1 MEGTAALR
9 GAAPR
14 WSLAGDQQL
23 LDLLQDIHQRIISK
37 CNETNKRL
45 EEMSRGLRD
54 ASVNLQN
61 VNNKFLA
68 LSNTQFVESRV
79 YEDDADVTPPAVE
92 KEPPKPKDLA
102 SDLTK
107 LKESLQILES
117 YHEPLL
123 IVRDSDSDSD
133 SDDNDDRLVLKPKD
147 LYADRPLP
155 YIIGSQAWKSKWH
168 AGLVPDESDSDSS
181 TSKVEEVEQY
191 SESEEERPVEHYMP
205 DRTMSTSTL
214 SLQSEAAVSVSPVRP
229 SPAAVAAD
237 LARRLGG
244 DIKIPEREPVYT
256 QPETVPRKLYKP
268 QEPLATT
275 IFPDEPPPLDD
286 PSSDEDIFAELH
298 KTQPKPHNNRVDDLF
313 DFSNK
318 PSGLEE
324 ELFGTPKVQRNQN
337 TDKPLFPEDSE
348 PEIPETP
355 KPVVKEPSEDNIKK
369 PVGGISLF
377 GTNKH
382 AESIGAAIL
391 KRNRRKSSTSGD
403 ESNTEEVQVKEPVQD
418 FKEKKERDIF
428 DDLFAKSENLN
439 KKNVKPEDV
448 KPKAMHKEVTQP
460 KEAKK
465 DIFSDIFDDIDDIF
479 SSDIVVQ
486 VKPTVKNDKSLF
498 SDDDD
503 LFDEVSTVKKDSEK
517 DNAISEKSNSYGA
530 RPKVAILSGV
540 TNVEKGDAKK
550 ENKVIKEIK
559 ETKSIFDSDSDDG
572 LFTNISKD
580 VKRNIDTESK
590 PVVNKLKDHLLDDDD
605 DGLFT
610 KSNTQPKVANNIGKM
625 TKLSKKAVFDSDD
638 ELFKDTKNVNEAKL
652 SQTSPKTT
660 VDVNMGDQLFTA
672 ANDKPEKQSDK
683 PDIINSVNVMR
694 NEVKSTPEINIPTVQ
709 PTVAD
714 SINNDIDNNIPPF
727 ESRNESTQE
736 SSHDGFDDEDT
747 MESTVKNN
755 DKSADINQDSEN
767 KGSSGQIIDDMFRK
781 PNEQT
786 YFSENI
792 LRTTRIAADEKN
804 IPEKLPDIFND
815 SDDDLFRS
823 KPKIPNTENAKQ
835 NQETTAEAHSSNLF
849 STSDKNDIF
858 SDIFDDVP
866 PVFEKPKEPKKSK
879 NVNALFDDDSD
890 DEALFFKKNDVITD
904 EKPDFSPSEERFGI
918 FNDEPPA
925 IDVDFTQK
933 LSKKEEGKDP
943 LKSGKVPTM
952 IDKTD
957 SVPAQP
963 VESENIGKSAEESEN
978 VKSRD
983 AQDTTDNTSKEP
995 KKVGKLKPMNI
1006 NINVNSLLPGASPK
1020 KKQVENVEVR
1030 QEYIASNEEL
1040 YKTDKIE
1047 PNIVESI
1054 SFDDPKILDNKISK
1068 ERAKIQV
1075 KRRPST
1081 RRARKE
1087 AVRKSTIDFTDSS
1100 FDSSNDNSTKDE
1112 VKEKIVKT
1120 VYILNDDDIFGSTK
1134 SIEPTKKHLNI
1145 VDSDEELFKKPENK
1159 TEKDVRRNDSKSVK
1173 PPAVEKRSSFDSNEI
1188 DDMFKKSMNTKD
1200 ISNDEVDKIHKVSPN
1215 EEKADFDDNVATV
1228 VDEIKRESVS
1238 KNLENKSYL
1247 DSDDDDDLF
1256 RPTNKKSSVN
1266 ITNETDSDEK
1276 LFKNAQ
1282 KTTTDTKKVK
1292 APSLFSN
1299 SDDDDLFKVKTK
1311 ITKPEFKR
1319 NISSEDLFQNK
1330 GIGTLGKVYNKT
1342 IDNIKENITE
1352 VKDTHNIF
1360 DDFPAKSVESN
1371 IEEIQQSKVKEPI
1384 VETVKENVLK
1394 AKKSILDDL
1403 SDEDDLFKSK
1413 TKLISNKKNKSLFGD
1428 DGDDDDL
1435 FGSKPVK
1442 EIKPEEVPVTLP
1454 VKELKAAEPVFVDPL
1469 SLFGDDE

>member
-1 MEGTAALR
+1 MERTAALR

-79 YEDDADVTPPAVE
+79 YEDDADVAPPAVE
-92 KEPPKPKDLA
+92 KVPPKPKDLA

-107 LKESLQILES
+107 LKESLQILET

-133 SDDNDDRLVLKPKD
+133 SDENDDRLVLKPKD

-181 TSKVEEVEQY
+181 TSRVQEVEQY

-214 SLQSEAAVSVSPVRP
+214 SLQSEAPVSVSPARP

-286 PSSDEDIFAELH
+286 QSSDDDIFAELH
-298 KTQPKPHNNRVDDLF
+298 KTQPKPHSNRVDDLF

-324 ELFGTPKVQRNQN
+324 ALFGTPKVQTSEN
-337 TDKPLFPEDSE
+337 TDKPRFPEDSE

-355 KPVVKEPSEDNIKK
+355 KTVIIEPSEDTIKK

-403 ESNTEEVQVKEPVQD
+403 ESNTEEVKEPVQEV
-418 FKEKKERDIF
+418 KEKKERDIF
-428 DDLFAKSENLN
+428 DDLFAKSEKLN
-439 KKNVKPEDV
+439 KKNINSEAVTPKPV
-448 KPKAMHKEVTQP
+448 QKEVDRP

-503 LFDEVSTVKKDSEK
+503 LFAEVSTVKKDSEK
-517 DNAISEKSNSYGA
+517 DNVVNEKPIFGA
-530 RPKVAILSGV
+530 KPTTLSGV
-540 TNVEKGDAKK
+540 TNIEKGDTKK
-550 ENKVIKEIK
+550 ENKLVKEIK
-559 ETKSIFDSDSDDG
+559 QTKSIFDSDSDDG
-572 LFTNISKD
+572 LFTNIPKD
-580 VKRNIDTESK
+580 VKSKIDKESK
-590 PVVNKLKDHLLDDDD
+590 PAVNKLKDNLPGDDD

-610 KSNTQPKVANNIGKM
+610 KSTKPKFAKNIGKM
-625 TKLSKKAVFDSDD
+625 TEVSKKALFDSDD
-638 ELFKDTKNVNEAKL
+638 ELFKDTKNVKESKPP
-652 SQTSPKTT
+652 QTRPKTT
-660 VDVNMGDQLFTA
+660 VVANMDDQLFTEA
-672 ANDKPEKQSDK
+672 TDKQSDK
-683 PDIINSVNVMR
+683 PDIINSVNVER
-694 NEVKSTPEINIPTVQ
+694 SEVKSTQEINIPSVQ
-709 PTVAD
+709 PTVTD
-714 SINNDIDNNIPPF
+714 SINNDIDNDIPQK
-727 ESRNESTQE
+727 ESTRESTPE
-736 SSHDGFDDEDT
+736 SSHDGFDDEDI

-755 DKSADINQDSEN
+755 DDSADIKQDSEN
-767 KGSSGQIIDDMFRK
+767 TGSGVQINDDLFSK
-781 PNEQT
+781 AQQPH
-786 YFSENI
+786 FSENI
-792 LRTTRIAADEKN
+792 LRTTRIAADEEN
-804 IPEKLPDIFND
+804 IPEKVPDTFND
-815 SDDDLFRS
+815 YDYDLFRS
-823 KPKIPNTENAKQ
+823 KPKSPNTENAKQ
-835 NQETTAEAHSSNLF
+835 TSTEPPTSSP
-849 STSDKNDIF
+849 DKDDIF

-904 EKPDFSPSEERFGI
+904 ETPDFSPGEERFGI

-925 IDVDFTQK
+925 IDIDFTQK
-933 LSKKEEGKDP
+933 SSKKEEVKEP
-943 LKSGKVPTM
+943 LKTEKLPSM
-952 IDKTD
+952 IDRTD
-957 SVPAQP
+957 SVPAKP
-963 VESENIGKSAEESEN
+963 LETENFSKSAEESDN
-978 VKSRD
+978 VQSRD
-983 AQDTTDNTSKEP
+983 AQDTTDNTSQEP

-1020 KKQVENVEVR
+1020 KKQIENVQVK
-1030 QEYIASNEEL
+1030 QEHTASNEEL

-1047 PNIVESI
+1047 PKMVKSI
-1054 SFDDPKILDNKISK
+1054 SLDDPEILDNKISK

-1087 AVRKSTIDFTDSS
+1087 AARKSAIDFTDSS

-1112 VKEKIVKT
+1112 VKEKVVKT

-1134 SIEPTKKHLNI
+1134 TDDKGIEPTKKHLNI
-1145 VDSDEELFKKPENK
+1145 VDSDEELFKKPEK
-1159 TEKDVRRNDSKSVK
+1159 KSVKDNVRINDSKSVAQPTVGK
-1173 PPAVEKRSSFDSNEI
+1173 KSSFDSNEI
-1188 DDMFKKSMNTKD
+1188 DDMFSKSMNTED
-1200 ISNDEVDKIHKVSPN
+1200 ISNDEVDKVNKVALH
-1215 EEKADFDDNVATV
+1215 EEKAEFNDNVATA

-1238 KNLENKSYL
+1238 NKLRNKSFL
-1247 DSDDDDDLF
+1247 DSDDDDLF
-1256 RPTNKKSSVN
+1256 RPTIKKSSVN
-1266 ITNETDSDEK
+1266 TTNETESEEK
-1276 LFKNAQ
+1276 LFKSAQ
-1282 KTTTDTKKVK
+1282 ITRTDIQKVK
-1292 APSLFSN
+1292 EPSLFSN
-1299 SDDDDLFKVKTK
+1299 SDEDDDLFTAKTK
-1311 ITKPEFKR
+1311 ITKPELKT
-1319 NISSEDLFQNK
+1319 ISSDEDLFQNK

-1342 IDNIKENITE
+1342 KDNVKENKAE
-1352 VKDTHNIF
+1352 VRDTHNIF
-1360 DDFPAKSVESN
+1360 DDFPAKSIDKN
-1371 IEEIQQSKVKEPI
+1371 IEEIQESKVVKEPI
-1384 VETVKENVLK
+1384 VERVKENVEK

-1413 TKLISNKKNKSLFGD
+1413 RKLISKKNKSLFGD

-1435 FGSKPVK
+1435 FGTKPVK
-1442 EIKPEEVPVTLP
+1442 EIKPDVRVALP
-1454 VKELKAAEPVFVDPL
+1454 VKEPKAAEPVFVDPL
-1469 SLFGDDE
+1469 SLFGDDG

>member
-45 EEMSRGLRD
+45 DEMSRGLRD

-79 YEDDADVTPPAVE
+79 YEDDADVAPPAVE

-133 SDDNDDRLVLKPKD
+133 SDENDDRLVLKPKD

-214 SLQSEAAVSVSPVRP
+214 SLQSEAPVSVSPVRP

-286 PSSDEDIFAELH
+286 QSSDDDIFAELH
-298 KTQPKPHNNRVDDLF
+298 KSQPKPHSSRVEDLF
-313 DFSNK
+313 DFSTK

-324 ELFGTPKVQRNQN
+324 ALFGTPKVQTNQN
-337 TDKPLFPEDSE
+337 IDKPPLFPEDSE
-348 PEIPETP
+348 TKISETT
-355 KPVVKEPSEDNIKK
+355 KTVTKEQPEDNIKK

-403 ESNTEEVQVKEPVQD
+403 ESNTEEVQVKEPV
-418 FKEKKERDIF
+418 KEKKERDIF
-428 DDLFAKSENLN
+428 DDLFAKSEKLN
-439 KKNVKPEDV
+439 KKNDKSEVVKS
-448 KPKAMHKEVTQP
+448 KPVQKEVTLP

-503 LFDEVSTVKKDSEK
+503 LFAEVSTVKKDSEK
-517 DNAISEKSNSYGA
+517 DKVVSEKSNSYGA
-530 RPKVAILSGV
+530 KPKVATLSGV

-559 ETKSIFDSDSDDG
+559 ETTSIFDSDSDDG
-572 LFTNISKD
+572 LFTNISKN
-580 VKRNIDTESK
+580 VKRNIDKESK
-590 PVVNKLKDHLLDDDD
+590 PVVNKLKDHLFDDDD

-610 KSNTQPKVANNIGKM
+610 KSNTIPKVDKNIGKM
-625 TKLSKKAVFDSDD
+625 TEHSKKALFDSDD
-638 ELFKDTKNVNEAKL
+638 ELFKDTKNIIDAKP
-652 SQTSPKTT
+652 SQTCPNSTA
-660 VDVNMGDQLFTA
+660 VANMDDELFTA
-672 ANDKPEKQSDK
+672 NVIPEKQSNK
-683 PDIINSVNVMR
+683 PDIINSVNIER
-694 NEVKSTPEINIPTVQ
+694 NEVKSTQETNIPTVQ
-709 PTVAD
+709 PTVTD

-727 ESRNESTQE
+727 ESQKKTTPE
-736 SSHDGFDDEDT
+736 SSHDSFDDEDT
-747 MESTVKNN
+747 KESTSKNN
-755 DKSADINQDSEN
+755 NKYADINQYSEN
-767 KGSSGQIIDDMFRK
+767 KGNSGQSKDDI
-781 PNEQT
+781 
-786 YFSENI
+786 FSKNI
-792 LRTTRIAADEKN
+792 LRTTRIAADEEN
-804 IPEKLPDIFND
+804 IHVTAILND
-815 SDDDLFRS
+815 SDDGLFHS
-823 KPKIPNTENAKQ
+823 KPKIPNTENVKQ
-835 NQETTAEAHSSNLF
+835 VQQTTIAPQTSNVFSSA
-849 STSDKNDIF
+849 DKNDIF
-858 SDIFDDVP
+858 TDIFNDVP
-866 PVFEKPKEPKKSK
+866 PVFEKPNVPKKSK

-890 DEALFFKKNDVITD
+890 DEALFFKKSDIITD
-904 EKPDFSPSEERFGI
+904 EKPVISPSEERFGI

-925 IDVDFTQK
+925 IDIDFTQK
-933 LSKKEEGKDP
+933 PSKKEEVIKTAQKSEDP
-943 LKSGKVPTM
+943 PTF
-952 IDKTD
+952 DRTD
-957 SVPAQP
+957 SMSSKAIETDIISKS
-963 VESENIGKSAEESEN
+963 VEERDPTQNIE
-978 VKSRD
+978 
-983 AQDTTDNTSKEP
+983 AQDTTDDTAKET
-995 KKVGKLKPMNI
+995 KKIGKLKPMNI

-1020 KKQVENVEVR
+1020 KKQIENVEVK
-1030 QEYIASNEEL
+1030 QEHTASNEEL
-1040 YKTDKIE
+1040 HKADKTE
-1047 PNIVESI
+1047 PKMVKSI
-1054 SFDDPKILDNKISK
+1054 SFDDPEILDNKISK

-1087 AVRKSTIDFTDSS
+1087 AARKSAIDFTDSS
-1100 FDSSNDNSTKDE
+1100 FDSSNDNSTKEE
-1112 VKEKIVKT
+1112 VKEKVVKT

-1134 SIEPTKKHLNI
+1134 TNDKSMEPTRKHLNI
-1145 VDSDEELFKKPENK
+1145 VDSDEELFKKPEKK
-1159 TEKDVRRNDSKSVK
+1159 TEKDNVIIKDRKSFGQ
-1173 PPAVEKRSSFDSNEI
+1173 PTVENKSSFDPNEI
-1188 DDMFKKSMNTKD
+1188 DDMFKKSINTKD
-1200 ISNDEVDKIHKVSPN
+1200 ISNDEIDKVQKDSPN
-1215 EEKADFDDNVATV
+1215 EDKSEGNVANV
-1228 VDEIKRESVS
+1228 VDEIKRENVS
-1238 KNLENKSYL
+1238 KKLENKSFL

-1266 ITNETDSDEK
+1266 TNDTHSDEK
-1276 LFKNAQ
+1276 LFKSAQ
-1282 KTTTDTKKVK
+1282 TTQSDIQKVK
-1292 APSLFSN
+1292 EPGIFSN
-1299 SDDDDLFKVKTK
+1299 LDEDDLFKAKTK
-1311 ITKPEFKR
+1311 ITKPEL
-1319 NISSEDLFQNK
+1319 NTNVSSDEDIFQNK

-1342 IDNIKENITE
+1342 KDNVKENKTE
-1352 VKDTHNIF
+1352 ELKDTHNIF
-1360 DDFPAKSVESN
+1360 DDFPAKSIDNN
-1371 IEEIQQSKVKEPI
+1371 IDEIQQSKVVKEPI
-1384 VETVKENVLK
+1384 VETVKENVEK

-1413 TKLISNKKNKSLFGD
+1413 TKLISKKDTSLFGD

-1435 FGSKPVK
+1435 FGTKPAK
-1442 EIKPEEVPVTLP
+1442 EIKQDVSVILP
-1454 VKELKAAEPVFVDPL
+1454 VKEPKTAEPVFVDPL
-1469 SLFGDDE
+1469 SLFDDDD

>member
-37 CNETNKRL
+37 CNETNRRL

-79 YEDDADVTPPAVE
+79 YEDDADVAPPAVE

-133 SDDNDDRLVLKPKD
+133 SDENDDRLVLKPKD

-155 YIIGSQAWKSKWH
+155 HIIGSQAWKSKWH

-191 SESEEERPVEHYMP
+191 SESEEERPAEHYIP

-214 SLQSEAAVSVSPVRP
+214 SLQSEAPVSVSLVRP

-268 QEPLATT
+268 QEPLTTT

-286 PSSDEDIFAELH
+286 QSSDDDIFAELH
-298 KTQPKPHNNRVDDLF
+298 KTQPKPHSNRVDDLF

-324 ELFGTPKVQRNQN
+324 ALFGAPKVQTNQN
-337 TDKPLFPEDSE
+337 IDKPLFPEDSE
-348 PEIPETP
+348 PEMPETT
-355 KPVVKEPSEDNIKK
+355 KTVIKEQPEDNVKK

-403 ESNTEEVQVKEPVQD
+403 ESNTEEVQVKEPVKEI
-418 FKEKKERDIF
+418 KEKKERDIF
-428 DDLFAKSENLN
+428 DDLFAKSEKLN
-439 KKNVKPEDV
+439 KKNVKPEVV
-448 KPKAMHKEVTQP
+448 KTKPMQKQVTQP

-486 VKPTVKNDKSLF
+486 VKPNVNKNDKSLF

-503 LFDEVSTVKKDSEK
+503 LFDDVSKVKKDSEK
-517 DNAISEKSNSYGA
+517 DNAVSEKSNSYGA
-530 RPKVAILSGV
+530 KPKVATLSGV
-540 TNVEKGDAKK
+540 TNVEKDDAKK

-559 ETKSIFDSDSDDG
+559 ESKSIFDSDSDDG
-572 LFTNISKD
+572 LFTNMSED
-580 VKRNIDTESK
+580 VKRNTDKESK

-610 KSNTQPKVANNIGKM
+610 KSTKPNVAKNIGKM
-625 TKLSKKAVFDSDD
+625 TELSKKVLFDSDD
-638 ELFKDTKNVNEAKL
+638 ELFKDTKNIKEAKI
-652 SQTSPKTT
+652 SQTRPKRT
-660 VDVNMGDQLFTA
+660 VGANMDGQLFTA
-672 ANDKPEKQSDK
+672 ANDKSEKQSDK
-683 PDIINSVNVMR
+683 LDIINSVNVER
-694 NEVKSTPEINIPTVQ
+694 IEVKTTKERNIPTVH
-709 PTVAD
+709 PTVTD
-714 SINNDIDNNIPPF
+714 SINNDIDNDIPPF
-727 ESRNESTQE
+727 ESQKKSTPE
-736 SSHDGFDDEDT
+736 SSHDGFDDDDT

-755 DKSADINQDSEN
+755 EKYADIEQDSEN
-767 KGSSGQIIDDMFRK
+767 TESSVQINDDMFSK
-781 PNEQT
+781 PSEQT
-786 YFSENI
+786 HFSENI
-792 LRTTRIAADEKN
+792 LRTTRIAADEEN
-804 IPEKLPDIFND
+804 IPEKEPDIFND

-823 KPKIPNTENAKQ
+823 KPKIPNTENPKQ
-835 NQETTAEAHSSNLF
+835 NQQTTIEPQTSNLF
-849 STSDKNDIF
+849 SSPDKNDIF

-890 DEALFFKKNDVITD
+890 DEALFFKKSDIITD
-904 EKPDFSPSEERFGI
+904 DIPDFSPSEERFGI

-933 LSKKEEGKDP
+933 PSKKEELKEP
-943 LKSGKVPTM
+943 LKTEKVPSR
-952 IDKTD
+952 IDRTD
-957 SVPAQP
+957 NVSAKPI
-963 VESENIGKSAEESEN
+963 ETENISKSAEESDN
-978 VKSRD
+978 VQTRD

-1020 KKQVENVEVR
+1020 KKQVENVEVK
-1030 QEYIASNEEL
+1030 QDHTASNEDL

-1047 PNIVESI
+1047 PKMVKSI
-1054 SFDDPKILDNKISK
+1054 SLDDPEILDNKISK
-1068 ERAKIQV
+1068 DRAKIQV

-1087 AVRKSTIDFTDSS
+1087 AVRKSAIDFTDSS

-1112 VKEKIVKT
+1112 VEEKVVKT

-1134 SIEPTKKHLNI
+1134 THDKSMEPAKKHLNI
-1145 VDSDEELFKKPENK
+1145 VDSDEELFKKPEKK
-1159 TEKDVRRNDSKSVK
+1159 TEKDNVRINDSKSV
-1173 PPAVEKRSSFDSNEI
+1173 EI
-1188 DDMFKKSMNTKD
+1188 DDMFKKTINTKD
-1200 ISNDEVDKIHKVSPN
+1200 ISNDEVDKVHKVAPN
-1215 EEKADFDDNVATV
+1215 EEKAEFNDKVATV
-1228 VDEIKRESVS
+1228 VDVIKRESVS
-1238 KNLENKSYL
+1238 KRSENKSFL

-1266 ITNETDSDEK
+1266 TTSETDSDEK
-1276 LFKNAQ
+1276 LFKSAQ
-1282 KTTTDTKKVK
+1282 KTTTDTQKVK
-1292 APSLFSN
+1292 APSLLSN

-1311 ITKPEFKR
+1311 ITKPEFKT
-1319 NISSEDLFQNK
+1319 NISSDEDLFQNK
-1330 GIGTLGKVYNKT
+1330 GIGTLGKVYNKNK
-1342 IDNIKENITE
+1342 DNIKENKTE

-1360 DDFPAKSVESN
+1360 DDFPAKSIDNN
-1371 IEEIQQSKVKEPI
+1371 IEEIQQSKVVKEPI
-1384 VETVKENVLK
+1384 VETVKENVEK

-1413 TKLISNKKNKSLFGD
+1413 TKLLSKKDKSLFGD

-1435 FGSKPVK
+1435 FGTKSVK
-1442 EIKPEEVPVTLP
+1442 EIKPDVPVTLP
-1454 VKELKAAEPVFVDPL
+1454 VKEPKAAEPVFVDPL
-1469 SLFGDDE
+1469 SLFGDDD

>member
-37 CNETNKRL
+37 CNETNRRL

-79 YEDDADVTPPAVE
+79 YEDDADVAPPAVE
-92 KEPPKPKDLA
+92 KELPKAKDLA

-133 SDDNDDRLVLKPKD
+133 SDENDDRLVLKPKD

-168 AGLVPDESDSDSS
+168 AGLVPDDSDSDSS

-191 SESEEERPVEHYMP
+191 SESEEERPVEHYIP

-214 SLQSEAAVSVSPVRP
+214 SLQSEAPVSVSPIRP

-244 DIKIPEREPVYT
+244 DIKIPEREPMDT

-268 QEPLATT
+268 QEPLTTT
-275 IFPDEPPPLDD
+275 IFPEEPPPLDD
-286 PSSDEDIFAELH
+286 QSSDDDIFAELH
-298 KTQPKPHNNRVDDLF
+298 KTQPKPHSNRVDDLF

-324 ELFGTPKVQRNQN
+324 ALFGAPKVQTNQN
-337 TDKPLFPEDSE
+337 IDKPLFPEDSE
-348 PEIPETP
+348 PEIPETT
-355 KPVVKEPSEDNIKK
+355 KTVIKEQPEDNVKK

-403 ESNTEEVQVKEPVQD
+403 ESNTEEVQVKEPVKEV
-418 FKEKKERDIF
+418 KEKKERDIF
-428 DDLFAKSENLN
+428 DDLFAKSEKLN
-439 KKNVKPEDV
+439 KKNVKPEVV
-448 KPKAMHKEVTQP
+448 KTKPVQKEVTQP

-486 VKPTVKNDKSLF
+486 VKPNVNKNDKSLF

-503 LFDEVSTVKKDSEK
+503 LFDEVSTAKKDNTVSEQ
-517 DNAISEKSNSYGA
+517 SNSYGA
-530 RPKVAILSGV
+530 KPKVATSSGV

-572 LFTNISKD
+572 LFANISED
-580 VKRNIDTESK
+580 VKRNIDKESK

-605 DGLFT
+605 DGLFIKST
-610 KSNTQPKVANNIGKM
+610 KPNVAKNIGKV
-625 TKLSKKAVFDSDD
+625 TELSKKALFDSDD
-638 ELFKDTKNVNEAKL
+638 ELFKDTKNLKKAKI
-652 SQTSPKTT
+652 SQTSPKMT
-660 VDVNMGDQLFTA
+660 VDANMDDQLFTP

-683 PDIINSVNVMR
+683 LDIINSVNVKR
-694 NEVKSTPEINIPTVQ
+694 NEVKSTQEINIPTVQ
-709 PTVAD
+709 PTVTD
-714 SINNDIDNNIPPF
+714 SINNDIDNDIPF
-727 ESRNESTQE
+727 ESQKESTPE
-736 SSHDGFDDEDT
+736 SSHDGFDDDDT
-747 MESTVKNN
+747 IESTFKNN
-755 DKSADINQDSEN
+755 DKSADVEQDSKN
-767 KGSSGQIIDDMFRK
+767 KGSSGQINDDMFSK
-781 PNEQT
+781 PSEHT
-786 YFSENI
+786 HFSENI
-792 LRTTRIAADEKN
+792 LKTTRIAADEEN
-804 IPEKLPDIFND
+804 IPEKEPNIFNE

-823 KPKIPNTENAKQ
+823 KPKIPNTDNAKQ
-835 NQETTAEAHSSNLF
+835 NQQTTIEPQTSNLF
-849 STSDKNDIF
+849 SSSDKNDIF

-890 DEALFFKKNDVITD
+890 DEALFFKKSDIITD

-933 LSKKEEGKDP
+933 PSKKEEVKEA
-943 LKSGKVPTM
+943 LKTEKVPSM
-952 IDKTD
+952 IDRTD
-957 SVPAQP
+957 SVSAKT
-963 VESENIGKSAEESEN
+963 VETENISKSAEESDN
-978 VKSRD
+978 LLSRD
-983 AQDTTDNTSKEP
+983 AHDTTDNTSKEP

-1020 KKQVENVEVR
+1020 KKQVENVEAK
-1030 QEYIASNEEL
+1030 QEHTASNEEL

-1047 PNIVESI
+1047 PKMLKSI
-1054 SFDDPKILDNKISK
+1054 SFDDPEILDNKISK

-1087 AVRKSTIDFTDSS
+1087 AVRKSAIDFTDSS

-1112 VKEKIVKT
+1112 VKEKVVKT

-1134 SIEPTKKHLNI
+1134 TYDKSMEPAKKHLNI
-1145 VDSDEELFKKPENK
+1145 VDSDEELFKKPEKK
-1159 TEKDVRRNDSKSVK
+1159 TDKDNIIITDSK
-1173 PPAVEKRSSFDSNEI
+1173 AVEQPTVEKNDSFDSNEI
-1188 DDMFKKSMNTKD
+1188 DDMFKKSINTKD
-1200 ISNDEVDKIHKVSPN
+1200 ISNDEVDKVDKVAPN
-1215 EEKADFDDNVATV
+1215 EEKADNVATV

-1238 KNLENKSYL
+1238 KRSENKSFL

-1266 ITNETDSDEK
+1266 TTNETDSDEK
-1276 LFKNAQ
+1276 LFKTAQ
-1282 KTTTDTKKVK
+1282 TTTTDTQKVK

-1299 SDDDDLFKVKTK
+1299 SDDEDLFKIKTK
-1311 ITKPEFKR
+1311 ITKPEFKT
-1319 NISSEDLFQNK
+1319 NISSDEDLFQNK
-1330 GIGTLGKVYNKT
+1330 GIGTLGKVYNRTK
-1342 IDNIKENITE
+1342 DNIKESKTE

-1360 DDFPAKSVESN
+1360 DDFPAKTIDRN
-1371 IEEIQQSKVKEPI
+1371 IEEIQQIKVKEPI
-1384 VETVKENVLK
+1384 VETVKENVEK

-1413 TKLISNKKNKSLFGD
+1413 TKLLSKKDKSLFGD

-1435 FGSKPVK
+1435 FGTKSVK
-1442 EIKPEEVPVTLP
+1442 EIKPDVTVTLP
-1454 VKELKAAEPVFVDPL
+1454 VKEPKAAEPVFVDPL
-1469 SLFGDDE
+1469 SLFGDDD